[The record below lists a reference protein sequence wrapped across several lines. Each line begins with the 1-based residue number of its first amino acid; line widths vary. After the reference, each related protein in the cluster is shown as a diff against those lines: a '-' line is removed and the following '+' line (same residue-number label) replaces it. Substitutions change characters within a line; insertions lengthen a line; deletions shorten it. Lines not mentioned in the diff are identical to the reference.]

1 MKKFLQIFY
10 LIILF
15 ALFCIYEVYENSGT
29 KVIEVLTP
37 VKFAIDMNNNG
48 VADEGETICI
58 PEIEALTSD
67 LHIVQEDLIKALK
80 ISNTDAINAGFAGDN
95 FAKQTL
101 LNKRVKLEY
110 TEKANP
116 ECKFANIIFDENKNY
131 SDELVKSGFAIKDN
145 KLLNPELFNVKLNE
159 TKKLDLVIVNRKS
172 RKFHRL
178 NCKFGLNS
186 GDYEILPMK
195 EALSKYEKCKYC
207 IVRPAAQKKLQT
219 HDAKIIDKSAY
230 PEVFQTDG
238 IKFIVSDYTNN
249 LKPDNKCAHQLCK
262 EVVSLINSTNSTLD
276 MVIYDWNNI
285 PEIINALNNA
295 KVRGVKLRV
304 IYDKRTGDNFYPE
317 TEEFVKTIEN
327 ARSDEIEGSK
337 TQTVMLMHNK
347 FIISDRKKLLTGS
360 MNFSTTGLSGFN
372 ANNIAIINSPEMAGY
387 YTKEFNQMFEGK
399 FHKLKE
405 KLNSNNVFKAGNSTL
420 TVYFSPQ
427 DKTVENAL
435 VPLINSAQNYIYLPV
450 FVITH
455 NSMTDALIKAHNRGV
470 EVKIILDATATRTTH
485 STHSVLRNAGIPLK
499 TENYAG
505 KIHNKS
511 MIIDDKYIVTGSMNF
526 SNSGENKNDEN
537 CVIIENPELAKFYKG
552 WFIFIWNKIPDKF
565 LNFTARP
572 ESRESIGSCYDGI
585 DNDYDGKIDFVD
597 EGCRQ

>member
-37 VKFAIDMNNNG
+37 VKFAIVMNNNG

-145 KLLNPELFNVKLNE
+145 KLVNPELFNVKLNE

-207 IVRPAAQKKLQT
+207 IVRPAQQKKLQT
-219 HDAKIIDKSAY
+219 HDAKILDKSTY
-230 PEVFQTDG
+230 PEVFQ
-238 IKFIVSDYTNN
+238 
-249 LKPDNKCAHQLCK
+249 
-262 EVVSLINSTNSTLD
+262 LI
-276 MVIYDWNNI
+276 
-285 PEIINALNNA
+285 
-295 KVRGVKLRV
+295 
-304 IYDKRTGDNFYPE
+304 
-317 TEEFVKTIEN
+317 
-327 ARSDEIEGSK
+327 
-337 TQTVMLMHNK
+337 Q
-347 FIISDRKKLLTGS
+347 
-360 MNFSTTGLSGFN
+360 
-372 ANNIAIINSPEMAGY
+372 
-387 YTKEFNQMFEGK
+387 
-399 FHKLKE
+399 
-405 KLNSNNVFKAGNSTL
+405 
-420 TVYFSPQ
+420 
-427 DKTVENAL
+427 
-435 VPLINSAQNYIYLPV
+435 
-450 FVITH
+450 
-455 NSMTDALIKAHNRGV
+455 
-470 EVKIILDATATRTTH
+470 
-485 STHSVLRNAGIPLK
+485 
-499 TENYAG
+499 
-505 KIHNKS
+505 
-511 MIIDDKYIVTGSMNF
+511 
-526 SNSGENKNDEN
+526 
-537 CVIIENPELAKFYKG
+537 
-552 WFIFIWNKIPDKF
+552 
-565 LNFTARP
+565 
-572 ESRESIGSCYDGI
+572 
-585 DNDYDGKIDFVD
+585 
-597 EGCRQ
+597 

>member
-48 VADEGETICI
+48 IADEGETICI
-58 PEIEALTSD
+58 PEIDALTSD
-67 LHIVQEDLIKALK
+67 LHIMQEDLIKALK

-101 LNKRVKLEY
+101 LNKKVKLQY
-110 TEKANP
+110 TGKANS
-116 ECKFANIIFDENKNY
+116 ECKFANIIFDEDKNY
-131 SDELVKSGFAIKDN
+131 SEEFLKSGFAIKDN
-145 KLLNPELFNVKLNE
+145 KLVNPELFNVKLSE

-276 MVIYDWNNI
+276 MAIYDWNNI

-295 KVRGVKLRV
+295 KARGVTLRV

-317 TEEFVKTIEN
+317 TEEFVKTLEN
-327 ARSDEIEGSK
+327 VRSDEIEGSK
-337 TQTVMLMHNK
+337 TLTSMLMHNK

-387 YTKEFNQMFEGK
+387 YT
-399 FHKLKE
+399 
-405 KLNSNNVFKAGNSTL
+405 
-420 TVYFSPQ
+420 PQ

>member
-15 ALFCIYEVYENSGT
+15 ALFCIYELHENSGT

-48 VADEGETICI
+48 VADEGENICI
-58 PEIEALTSD
+58 PEFEALTSD
-67 LHIVQEDLIKALK
+67 LHIVQDDLIEALK

-101 LNKRVKLEY
+101 LNKKVKLQY
-110 TEKANP
+110 IPKASS
-116 ECKFANIIFDENKNY
+116 ECKFANIIFDEDKNY
-131 SDELVKSGFAIKDN
+131 SDELVKSGFAILN
-145 KLLNPELFNVKLNE
+145 KKLVNPELFNKKLSE
-159 TKKLDLVIVNRKS
+159 TKKLDLVIVNSKS

-186 GDYEILPMK
+186 GDYEILPMR

-207 IVRPAAQKKLQT
+207 IVRPVQQKKLQT
-219 HDAKIIDKSAY
+219 QDSKILDKSTY
-230 PEVFQTDG
+230 PEVFQTDA
-238 IKFIVSDYTNN
+238 IKFVVSDYTNN
-249 LKPDNKCAHQLCK
+249 LKPNSKCTHALCK

-276 MVIYDWNNI
+276 MAIYDWNNI
-285 PEIINALNNA
+285 PEIINALNKA
-295 KVRGVKLRV
+295 KARGVTLRV

-317 TEEFVKTIEN
+317 TEEFVKTLEN
-327 ARSDEIEGSK
+327 VRSDEIEGSK
-337 TQTVMLMHNK
+337 TQTSMLMHNK
-347 FIISDRKKLLTGS
+347 FIISDKKKLLTGS

-372 ANNIAIINSPEMAGY
+372 ANNIAIINSPEIAEY

-405 KLNSNNVFKAGNSTL
+405 NLNSNNVFKAGNSIL

-435 VPLINSAQNYIYLPV
+435 VPLINNAQNYIYLPV

-455 NSMTDALIKAHNRGV
+455 NSMTNALIKAHNRGV

-485 STHSVLRNAGIPLK
+485 STHSILRNAGIPLK

-537 CVIIENPELAKFYKG
+537 CIIIENPELAKFYKG
-552 WFIFIWNKIPDKF
+552 WFEFIWKKIPDKF

-585 DNDYDGKIDFVD
+585 DNDYDGKIDFAD